1 MNINY
6 ETEIEKIIN
15 EVSVMKEIHPLLY
28 KHKFMNTESL
38 YAPSESDKVTL
49 EYIPNIIIGNTIA
62 FKLTDKRVNLLNIVN
77 NQSISYGFI
86 STDTLN
92 NGDTKITAL
101 NKIVNLMNDKKVV
114 TTNEV
119 DEDFIILNKFL
130 DKYAT
135 LWTKKQSVE
144 EIYKILK
151 NYTILLNSNNSKDK
165 VLCTN
170 FEKFIDT
177 INEIFIFSD
186 CDNSDPFIIK
196 KISVV
201 DGFINEMLST
211 NPTPKEYIN
220 LIISNSYA
228 TFSIFFN
235 NITEL
240 IMSVAISLDINNER
254 VGDILIN
261 KNSTDR
267 IENLFAKIAAHKV
280 KLAFENIAENLD
292 IISTYSEKYLSVHG
306 DLECK
311 TKAITPLSELN
322 NTEINIQCNKETKN
336 TRNKVKVV
344 VKMGDIVI

>member
-1 MNINY
+1 MDINY
-6 ETEIEKIIN
+6 ESEIEKIIN
-15 EVSVMKEIHPLLY
+15 EVSTMKEIHPLLH

-38 YAPSESDKVTL
+38 YAHSESDIVTL

-62 FKLTDKRVNLLNIVN
+62 FKLTDKRVSLLNIVN
-77 NQSISYGFI
+77 NQSTSYGFI
-86 STDTLN
+86 STDTLD

-101 NKIVNLMNDKKVV
+101 NKIVNLMNNKKVV
-114 TTNEV
+114 TSNEV

-130 DKYAT
+130 DKYAI

-144 EIYKILK
+144 EIYKLFK
-151 NYTILLNSNNSKDK
+151 NYIVLLNSNNSKDK

-186 CDNSDPFIIK
+186 CDNSDPFRIK
-196 KISVV
+196 KIAVI

-211 NPTPKEYIN
+211 NLDTKEYIN

-228 TFSIFFN
+228 TFSIIFN
-235 NITEL
+235 NITEP
-240 IMSVAISLDINNER
+240 IMSIAISLDINNER
-254 VGDILIN
+254 VDGILIN
-261 KNSTDR
+261 KNSRDR

-280 KLAFENIAENLD
+280 NLAFENIAENLN

-344 VKMGDIVI
+344 VKMGDIII